1 MLRDDPACPGENPI
15 YIASIS
21 KGSVVEGKL
30 KVRIT
35 MMITSMITDHGD
47 HHHYGDIH
55 AEDNDNFDSDEHEG
69 TIMMSNI
76 HIEVRARRAQRLL
89 LVNI

>member
-35 MMITSMITDHGD
+35 MMIISMIMA
-47 HHHYGDIH
+47 I
-55 AEDNDNFDSDEHEG
+55 
-69 TIMMSNI
+69 TIIMVISTLRTMITLTQMNMK
-76 HIEVRARRAQRLL
+76 EP
-89 LVNI
+89 

>member
-30 KVRIT
+30 KVSIT
-35 MMITSMITDHGD
+35 MMIISMITDHGD
-47 HHHYGDIH
+47 HHHYGGIY
-55 AEDNDNFDSDEHEG
+55 AEDNDNFDFFCTFPLDEHEG
-69 TIMMSNI
+69 K
-76 HIEVRARRAQRLL
+76 EPY
-89 LVNI
+89 